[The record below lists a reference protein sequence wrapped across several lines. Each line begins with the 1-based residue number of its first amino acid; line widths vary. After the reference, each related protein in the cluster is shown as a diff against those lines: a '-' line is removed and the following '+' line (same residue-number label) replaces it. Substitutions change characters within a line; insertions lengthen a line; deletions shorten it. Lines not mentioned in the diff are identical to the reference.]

1 MTDIL
6 IRLFIRDHENTEN
19 AQVRENYG
27 KFAGVVGIATNFIL
41 FMIKIIAGTLFHSI
55 SITADAVNNL
65 SDSGS
70 SIVTL
75 VGFKIS
81 GKPAD
86 AGHPY
91 GHARMEYI
99 SGLIV
104 SFVIVILG
112 FQLVQT
118 SVNKILNPQDVRF
131 SWLTIAV
138 LVISILI
145 KLWQCLFYRKI
156 GKTIDSSAIV
166 ATSFDSRNDILA
178 TSSVLAATVVTA
190 LTDYNL
196 DGYMG
201 VVVALFI
208 MFSGGKLVMETVSPL
223 LGTAPPEELVRKI
236 YKKIQS
242 YEGIVGLHDLSV
254 HNYGVGKCF
263 ASVHCEVPADQDIMV
278 SHDIIDN
285 IERDFLKDM
294 DIHMVIHLD
303 PVVTD
308 DEQTNELKAQLKK
321 VIARISDRI
330 GMHDF
335 RVVRGVTHSNLIFD
349 IVVPFEFEMRDS
361 ELIDIISDKVL
372 EIDPSCRAVITVD
385 HDYVPAFSDK

>member
-6 IRLFIRDHENTEN
+6 IRLFIKDRNNTEN
-19 AQVRENYG
+19 AKVRESYG
-27 KFAGVVGIATNFIL
+27 KFAGIVGIATNFIL
-41 FMIKIIAGTLFHSI
+41 FIIKIIAGTLFHSI

-70 SIVTL
+70 SVVTL
-75 VGFKIS
+75 IGFKIS

-86 AGHPY
+86 AKHPY

-104 SFVIVILG
+104 SFAIVILG

-118 SVNKILNPQDVRF
+118 SVDKILHPQEAQF
-131 SWLTIAV
+131 SWLTIDV
-138 LVISILI
+138 LVVSIFI

-156 GKTIDSSAIV
+156 GKTIDSSALI

-178 TSSVLAATVVTA
+178 TTSVLIAAVVTA

-223 LGTAPPEELVRKI
+223 LGTAPSEELVRRI
-236 YKKIQS
+236 YTKIQS
-242 YEGIVGLHDLSV
+242 YDGIVGLHDLSV

-263 ASVHCEVPADQDIMV
+263 ASVHCEVSAEQDIMV

-285 IERDFLKDM
+285 IERDFLKEM

-303 PVVTD
+303 PVITD
-308 DEQTNELKAQLKK
+308 DDKTNELEAAVEK
-321 VIARISDRI
+321 VIGRISDQI

-335 RVVRGVTHSNLIFD
+335 RVVWGVTHSNLIFD
-349 IVVPFEFEMRDS
+349 IVVPFEFKMNDA
-361 ELIDIISDKVL
+361 ELISLITDKVQD
-372 EIDPSCRAVITVD
+372 IDSSYRAVITVD
-385 HDYVPAFSDK
+385 HDYVPGFAEK

>member
-1 MTDIL
+1 MTDIF
-6 IRLFIRDHENTEN
+6 IRLFIRDRDNTEN

-41 FMIKIIAGTLFHSI
+41 FLIKITVGSLFHSI

-70 SIVTL
+70 SVVTL

-86 AGHPY
+86 AVHPY

-118 SVNKILNPQDVRF
+118 SADKIIHPQTAQF
-131 SWLTIAV
+131 SWLTVIV
-138 LVISILI
+138 LVVSVFI

-156 GKTIDSSAIV
+156 GRTIDSPALL

-178 TSSVLAATVVTA
+178 TSSVLAATIITA
-190 LTDYNL
+190 LTGFNL

-208 MFSGGKLVMETVSPL
+208 MFSGGKLIMSTVSPL
-223 LGTAPPEELVRKI
+223 LGNAPSEEFVRKI

-242 YEGIVGLHDLSV
+242 YEGIVGMHDLSV

-263 ASVHCEVPADQDIMV
+263 ASVHCEVSAEQDIMV

-285 IERDFLKDM
+285 IERDFLKEM

-303 PVVTD
+303 PVITD
-308 DEQTNELKAQLKK
+308 DRKTNELKTEVKK
-321 VIARISDRI
+321 AIGQISGQI

-335 RVVRGVTHSNLIFD
+335 RVVWGVTHSNLIFD
-349 IVVPFEFEMRDS
+349 IVVPFEFKISDAELR
-361 ELIDIISDKVL
+361 ELISDSVRQ
-372 EIDPSCRAVITVD
+372 IDNSYRAVITVD
-385 HDYVPAFSDK
+385 HDYVPIFAEN